1 MNGINYILDTNA
13 IIYLLSGNS
22 VMKQYLSSSFA
33 LSVISK
39 LELLSF
45 TEIDEKEENVIKSF
59 ISECTILNINSNIE
73 DITIKLR
80 KKYKIKLPD
89 AIIAATSIDYNV
101 PLITADRGFSK
112 IQELKLELITPLW

>member
-112 IQELKLELITPLW
+112 IQELKLELITPL

>member
-1 MNGINYILDTNA
+1 
-13 IIYLLSGNS
+13 
-22 VMKQYLSSSFA
+22 MKQYLSSSFA
-33 LSVISK
+33 LSFISK

-59 ISECTILNINSNIE
+59 INECTILNINSNIE

-112 IQELKLELITPLW
+112 IQELKLELITPLF